1 MATIDETKAR
11 ILRVSTKKGL
21 TGKEIAA
28 KLQAK
33 HAKENY
39 SDGRTI
45 GRPLGQLIKERKL
58 KNVGSKSRPVY
69 AKV

>member
-11 ILRVSTKKGL
+11 IRRAATKKGM
-21 TGKEIAA
+21 TGGEIAA
-28 KLQAK
+28 KLQDK
-33 HAKENY
+33 YPRENY

-45 GRPLGQLIKERKL
+45 GRPLGQLVKAGEL

-69 AKV
+69 AKA